1 MSPKRS
7 ANLTIEHALLGFLQD
22 GPLHG
27 YELYQRLQAA
37 QALGLVWQLKQPHLY
52 ALLTKLEEGGLVAV
66 VEQDSD
72 PGATPGRAR
81 RPLSLTPTGRAAFGR
96 WRETPVQHGRD
107 LRIEFLAKLFWAEQ
121 QSATDGQQ
129 LLAGQRAVCTRWLAD
144 IETELRQN
152 AAHDVY
158 PQLVLLFRQGQ
169 IAAMLAWLDTCS
181 ERLTTVAEP
190 R

>member
-27 YELYQRLQAA
+27 YELHQRLQAA

-52 ALLTKLEEGGLVAV
+52 ALLTKLEEAGLVAV
-66 VEQDSD
+66 VEQDGD
-72 PGATPGRAR
+72 AGASPGRAR
-81 RPLSLTPTGRAAFGR
+81 RPLSLTAEGRSAFER
-96 WRETPVQHGRD
+96 WRETPVAHGRD

-121 QSATDGQQ
+121 QSAADGQQ
-129 LLAGQRAVCTRWLAD
+129 LLARQRAVCTRWQTE
-144 IETELRQN
+144 IEAEIQQLG
-152 AAHDVY
+152 AHDVY

-169 IAAMLAWLDTCS
+169 IEAMLTWLDSCS
-181 ERLTTVAEP
+181 ERLSAVAEP
-190 R
+190 H